1 MEQWLEK
8 SLSGWPV
15 EQRREVEEHLK
26 GGRFISFV
34 NGRGNSDTEES
45 IQKWSPWEKED
56 DRGLL
61 QLKDEAE
68 RSALTAVRLK
78 LPDML
83 HPSALQKAAL
93 LRGVAFDIESDS
105 ADTILLRFKGL
116 SQKEIDEGLKTLEEE
131 ISLFTAR
138 YEL

>member
-1 MEQWLEK
+1 MKQWLEK

-34 NGRGNSDTEES
+34 NGRGDSDPEEA
-45 IQKWSPWEKED
+45 IQEWPLWGKED

-61 QLKDEAE
+61 RLKDEAE
-68 RSALTAVRLK
+68 GNALTAVRLK

-116 SQKEIDEGLKTLEEE
+116 SQKEISEGLERLEEE
-131 ISLFTAR
+131 ISSFTAR